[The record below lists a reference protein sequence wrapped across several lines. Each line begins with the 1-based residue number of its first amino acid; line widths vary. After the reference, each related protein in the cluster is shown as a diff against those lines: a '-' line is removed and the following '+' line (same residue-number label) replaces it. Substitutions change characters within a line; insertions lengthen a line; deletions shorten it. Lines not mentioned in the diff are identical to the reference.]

1 MIFSSLLIIGIFDE
15 EEKHS
20 NLTICPRHRNAFGL
34 RWRSNRKTCSC
45 PNSWAAHRKANVKGE
60 RGITLEQSR
69 RLYKA
74 TAVITP
80 IGSSEF
86 IEVLVGIFAIVIL
99 TTPFLPSTKC
109 PLGSSRV
116 PLHVEK
122 KRVRDEP
129 KGRLRRR
136 LRS

>member
-15 EEKHS
+15 EEKHL

-34 RWRSNRKTCSC
+34 RWRSKRKTCSC

-86 IEVLVGIFAIVIL
+86 IKVLVGIFAIVIL
-99 TTPFLPSTKC
+99 TPPFLPSTKC

-116 PLHVEK
+116 LLHVEK

-129 KGRLRRR
+129 KGRLFIR